1 MAIRVQFR
9 RGTTNEHS
17 TFTGVVGE
25 VTVNTENKS
34 LVVHDGSTAGGTE
47 VIFKNLTD
55 TPTDY
60 GTASQVLTTSGSAL
74 SWSSL
79 GSTYQTISPTN
90 TDPGYSWDEVANPAD
105 ITSASPTQAMLLVGG
120 TNVTIGSNVAN
131 HAIKITAATELSG
144 DATPQLGGNLD
155 VNSNS
160 ITSATNGNVVLDP
173 HGTGVVNFSGNSTQ
187 PGEVRFFEDTDDG
200 SNYIGL
206 KAGTV
211 GTSLTYTLP
220 ITDGTAGDALITNG
234 SGTLSFT
241 TISGGGSSTL
251 AALTDTTITG
261 AVNTEVLTYNGSA
274 WVNLAASGGSNL
286 TVIDESTTLSTAA
299 TKFTFA
305 GAGVTA
311 TEPSTD
317 EILITVP
324 GGAPGGSNTHVQY
337 NNSGA
342 LGGEAGFTYNASTDV
357 VTAGSFATTASGT
370 PTLSSNTGIELSA
383 TSGSITATTITGGM
397 VLPRLTTTQRDAIST
412 DVDGMV
418 VYNTSTNKFQG
429 RANSTWVD
437 LH

>member
-17 TFTGVVGE
+17 TFTGVAGE

-34 LVVHDGSTAGGTE
+34 LVVHDGSTAGGSE

-60 GTASQVLTTSGSAL
+60 GTANQVLTTSGSAL

-90 TDPGYSWDEVANPAD
+90 TDPSYTWDEANNPAD
-105 ITSASPTQAMLLVGG
+105 ITSASPIQAMLLVGG

-131 HAIKITAATELSG
+131 HAIKISAATELSS

-251 AALTDTTITG
+251 AALTDTTITNP
-261 AVNTEVLTYNGSA
+261 ANTEVLTYNGSA
-274 WVNLAASGGSNL
+274 WVNSAS
-286 TVIDESTTLSTAA
+286 A
-299 TKFTFA
+299 
-305 GAGVTA
+305 
-311 TEPSTD
+311 
-317 EILITVP
+317 
-324 GGAPGGSNTHVQY
+324 GGAPGGIDTQVQF
-337 NNSGA
+337 ND
-342 LGGEAGFTYNASTDV
+342 GGSTFGGDAGFTYNKTTDV
-357 VTAGSFATTASGT
+357 VTAGSFATTAAGT
-370 PTLSSNTGIELSA
+370 PTLSSNTGVEISA

-412 DVDGMV
+412 NVDGMV

>member
-17 TFTGVVGE
+17 TFTGAVGE

-34 LVVHDGSTAGGTE
+34 IVVHDGSTAGGSE

-55 TPTDY
+55 TPADY
-60 GTASQVLTTSGSAL
+60 GTTNQVLTTSGSAL

-79 GSTYQTISPTN
+79 GSTYQTVSPTN
-90 TDPGYSWDEVANPAD
+90 TDPNYTWDETGNPDD

-131 HAIKITAATELSG
+131 HAIKISAATELSG

-173 HGTGVVNFSGNSTQ
+173 HGTGMVHIAGNATR
-187 PGEVRFFEDTDDG
+187 PGELRIFEDTDDG

-220 ITDGTAGDALITNG
+220 ITDGSNGDALVTNG

-251 AALTDTTITG
+251 AALTDTTITSP
-261 AVNTEVLTYNGSA
+261 ANTEVLTYNGST
-274 WVNLAASGGSNL
+274 WINSAAGSGSPGGVDTEVQFNDGGS
-286 TVIDESTTLSTAA
+286 
-299 TKFTFA
+299 TF
-305 GAGVTA
+305 GAV
-311 TEPSTD
+311 
-317 EILITVP
+317 
-324 GGAPGGSNTHVQY
+324 
-337 NNSGA
+337 
-342 LGGEAGFTYNASTDV
+342 AGFTYNKATGV
-357 VTAGSFATTASGT
+357 VTAGSFATTAAGT
-370 PTLSSNTGIELSA
+370 PTLSSNTGVEISA

-397 VLPRLTTTQRDAIST
+397 VLPRLTTTQRGTIGT
-412 DVDGMV
+412 NVDGMV
-418 VYNTSTNKFQG
+418 IYNTSTNKFQG
-429 RANSTWVD
+429 RANGAWVD

>member
-1 MAIRVQFR
+1 MAIKIQFR
-9 RGTTNEHS
+9 RGSTNEHS
-17 TFTGVVGE
+17 TFTGAIGE
-25 VTVNTENKS
+25 VTVNTTNKS
-34 LVVHDGSTAGGTE
+34 LVVHDGSTAGGSE

-60 GTASQVLTTSGSAL
+60 GTASQVLTTTGSVL

-131 HAIKITAATELSG
+131 HALKISAATELSS

-173 HGTGVVNFSGNSTQ
+173 HGTGVVHFSGNSTQ

-200 SNYIGL
+200 ANYIGL

-251 AALTDTTITG
+251 VALTDTTITSP
-261 AVNTEVLTYNGSA
+261 ANTEVLTYNGSA
-274 WVNLAASGGSNL
+274 WVNSAS
-286 TVIDESTTLSTAA
+286 A
-299 TKFTFA
+299 
-305 GAGVTA
+305 
-311 TEPSTD
+311 
-317 EILITVP
+317 
-324 GGAPGGSNTHVQY
+324 GGAPGGIDTQVQF
-337 NNSGA
+337 ND
-342 LGGEAGFTYNASTDV
+342 GGSTFGGDAGFTYNKTTDV
-357 VTAGSFATTASGT
+357 VTAGSFATTAAGT
-370 PTLSSNTGIELSA
+370 PTLSSNTGVEISA

-397 VLPRLTTTQRDAIST
+397 ILPRLTTTQRGTIAT
-412 DVDGMV
+412 NVDGMV
-418 VYNTSTNKFQG
+418 IYNTSTNKFQG
-429 RANSTWVD
+429 RANGAWVD

>member
-17 TFTGVVGE
+17 TFTGVAGE

-34 LVVHDGSTAGGTE
+34 LVVHDGSTAGGSE

-60 GTASQVLTTSGSAL
+60 GTANQVLTTSGSAL

-90 TDPGYSWDEVANPAD
+90 TDPSYTWDEANNPAD
-105 ITSASPTQAMLLVGG
+105 ITSASPIQAMLLVGG

-131 HAIKITAATELSG
+131 HAIKISAATELSS

-251 AALTDTTITG
+251 AALTDTTITNP
-261 AVNTEVLTYNGSA
+261 ANTEVLTYNGSA
-274 WVNLAASGGSNL
+274 WVNSAS
-286 TVIDESTTLSTAA
+286 A
-299 TKFTFA
+299 
-305 GAGVTA
+305 
-311 TEPSTD
+311 
-317 EILITVP
+317 
-324 GGAPGGSNTHVQY
+324 GGAPGGIDTQVQF
-337 NNSGA
+337 ND
-342 LGGEAGFTYNASTDV
+342 GGSTFGGDAGFTYNKATGV
-357 VTAGSFATTASGT
+357 VTAGSFATTAAGT
-370 PTLSSNTGIELSA
+370 PTLSSNTGVEISA

-412 DVDGMV
+412 NVDGMV

-429 RANSTWVD
+429 RANGAWVD

>member
-17 TFTGVVGE
+17 TFTGVAGE

-34 LVVHDGSTAGGTE
+34 LVVHDGSTAGGSE

-60 GTASQVLTTSGSAL
+60 GTANQVLTTSGSAL

-90 TDPGYSWDEVANPAD
+90 TDPSYTWDEANNPAD
-105 ITSASPTQAMLLVGG
+105 ITSASPIQAMLLVGG

-131 HAIKITAATELSG
+131 HAIKISAATELSS

-251 AALTDTTITG
+251 AALTDTTITNP
-261 AVNTEVLTYNGSA
+261 ANTEVLTYNGSA
-274 WVNLAASGGSNL
+274 WVNSAS
-286 TVIDESTTLSTAA
+286 A
-299 TKFTFA
+299 
-305 GAGVTA
+305 
-311 TEPSTD
+311 
-317 EILITVP
+317 
-324 GGAPGGSNTHVQY
+324 GGAPGGIDTQVQF
-337 NNSGA
+337 ND
-342 LGGEAGFTYNASTDV
+342 GGSTFGGDAGFTYNKTTDV
-357 VTAGSFATTASGT
+357 VTAGSFATTAAGT
-370 PTLSSNTGIELSA
+370 PTLSSNTGVEISA

-397 VLPRLTTTQRDAIST
+397 VLPRLTTTQRGTIGT
-412 DVDGMV
+412 NVDGMV
-418 VYNTSTNKFQG
+418 IYNTSINKFQG
-429 RANSTWVD
+429 RANGAWVD

>member
-17 TFTGVVGE
+17 TFTGVAGE

-34 LVVHDGSTAGGTE
+34 LVVHDGSTAGGSE

-60 GTASQVLTTSGSAL
+60 GTANQVLTTSGSAL

-90 TDPGYSWDEVANPAD
+90 TDPSYTWDEANNPAD

-131 HAIKITAATELSG
+131 HAIKISAATELSS

-251 AALTDTTITG
+251 AALTDTTITNP
-261 AVNTEVLTYNGSA
+261 ANTEVLTYNGSA
-274 WVNLAASGGSNL
+274 WVNSAS
-286 TVIDESTTLSTAA
+286 A
-299 TKFTFA
+299 
-305 GAGVTA
+305 
-311 TEPSTD
+311 
-317 EILITVP
+317 
-324 GGAPGGSNTHVQY
+324 GGAPGGIDTQVQF
-337 NNSGA
+337 ND
-342 LGGEAGFTYNASTDV
+342 GGSTFGGDAGFTYNKTTDV
-357 VTAGSFATTASGT
+357 VTAGSFATTAAGT
-370 PTLSSNTGIELSA
+370 PTLSSNTGVEISA

-412 DVDGMV
+412 NVDGMV

-429 RANSTWVD
+429 RANSIWVD

>member
-17 TFTGVVGE
+17 TFTGSVGE

-34 LVVHDGSTAGGTE
+34 LVVHDGSTAGGSE

-60 GTASQVLTTSGSAL
+60 GTANQVLTTSGSAL

-90 TDPGYSWDEVANPAD
+90 TDPSYTWDETGNPDD

-131 HAIKITAATELSG
+131 HAIKISAATELSS

-160 ITSATNGNVVLDP
+160 ITSVTNGNVVLDP
-173 HGTGVVNFSGNSTQ
+173 HGTGMVHIAGNTSR
-187 PGEVRFFEDTDDG
+187 PGELRIFEDTDDG

-206 KAGTV
+206 KVGTV

-220 ITDGTAGDALITNG
+220 IVDGASGDALVTNG
-234 SGTLSFT
+234 NGTLSFT

-251 AALTDTTITG
+251 AALTDTTITSP
-261 AVNTEVLTYNGSA
+261 ANTEVLTYNGTA
-274 WVNLAASGGSNL
+274 WVNSAAGSGS
-286 TVIDESTTLSTAA
+286 
-299 TKFTFA
+299 
-305 GAGVTA
+305 
-311 TEPSTD
+311 
-317 EILITVP
+317 P
-324 GGAPGGSNTHVQY
+324 GGADTQVQY

-342 LGGEAGFTYNASTDV
+342 FGGDAGFTYNASTDV
-357 VTAGSFATTASGT
+357 VTAGSFATTAAGT
-370 PTLSSNTGIELSA
+370 PTLSSNTDVEISA

-397 VLPRLTTTQRDAIST
+397 VLPRLTTTQRDNIST
-412 DVDGMV
+412 NVDGMV

-429 RANSTWVD
+429 RANGAWVD

>member
-17 TFTGVVGE
+17 TFTGVAGE

-34 LVVHDGSTAGGTE
+34 LVVHDGSTAGGSE

-60 GTASQVLTTSGSAL
+60 GTANQVLTTSGSAL

-90 TDPGYSWDEVANPAD
+90 TDPSYTWDEASNPAD

-131 HAIKITAATELSG
+131 HAIKISAATELSS

-251 AALTDTTITG
+251 EALSDTTITNP
-261 AVNTEVLTYNGSA
+261 ANTEILTYNGSA
-274 WVNLAASGGSNL
+274 WVNSAS
-286 TVIDESTTLSTAA
+286 A
-299 TKFTFA
+299 
-305 GAGVTA
+305 
-311 TEPSTD
+311 
-317 EILITVP
+317 
-324 GGAPGGSNTHVQY
+324 GGAPGGIDTQVQF
-337 NNSGA
+337 ND
-342 LGGEAGFTYNASTDV
+342 GGSTFGGDAGFTYNKTTDV
-357 VTAGSFATTASGT
+357 VTAGSFATTAAGT
-370 PTLSSNTGIELSA
+370 PTLSSNTGVEISA

-412 DVDGMV
+412 NVDGMV

>member
-9 RGTTNEHS
+9 RGTSNEHS
-17 TFTGVVGE
+17 TFTGAAGE

-34 LVVHDGSTAGGTE
+34 LVVHDGSTAGGSE

-105 ITSASPTQAMLLVGG
+105 ITSASPTQAVLLVGG

-173 HGTGVVNFSGNSTQ
+173 HGTGMVHIAGNATR
-187 PGEVRFFEDTDDG
+187 PGELRIFEDTDDG

-206 KAGTV
+206 KTGTV

-220 ITDGTAGDALITNG
+220 VADGSNGDALVTNG

-261 AVNTEVLTYNGSA
+261 AANTEVLTWNGSK
-274 WVNLAASGGSNL
+274 WVNS
-286 TVIDESTTLSTAA
+286 AA
-299 TKFTFA
+299 T
-305 GAGVTA
+305 
-311 TEPSTD
+311 
-317 EILITVP
+317 
-324 GGAPGGSNTHVQY
+324 GGAPGGSDTYVQF
-337 NNSGA
+337 ND
-342 LGGEAGFTYNASTDV
+342 GGSTFGGDAGFTYNKTTNVA
-357 VTAGSFATTASGT
+357 TAGSFATTASGT
-370 PTLSSNTGIELSA
+370 PTLSSNTGIEISA

-412 DVDGMV
+412 DVNGMV

-429 RANSTWVD
+429 RANGAWVD

>member
-17 TFTGVVGE
+17 TFTGVAGE

-34 LVVHDGSTAGGTE
+34 LVVHDGSTAGGSE

-60 GTASQVLTTSGSAL
+60 GTANQVLTTSGSAL

-90 TDPGYSWDEVANPAD
+90 TDPSYTWDEANNPAD
-105 ITSASPTQAMLLVGG
+105 ITSASPIQAMLLVGG

-131 HAIKITAATELSG
+131 HAIKISAATELSS

-251 AALTDTTITG
+251 AALTDTTITNP
-261 AVNTEVLTYNGSA
+261 ANTEVLTYNGSA
-274 WVNLAASGGSNL
+274 WVNSAS
-286 TVIDESTTLSTAA
+286 A
-299 TKFTFA
+299 
-305 GAGVTA
+305 
-311 TEPSTD
+311 
-317 EILITVP
+317 
-324 GGAPGGSNTHVQY
+324 GGAPGGIDTQVQF
-337 NNSGA
+337 ND
-342 LGGEAGFTYNASTDV
+342 GGSTFGGDAGFTYNKTTDV
-357 VTAGSFATTASGT
+357 VTAGSFATTAAGT
-370 PTLSSNTGIELSA
+370 PTLSSNTGVEISA

-412 DVDGMV
+412 NVDGMV

-429 RANSTWVD
+429 RANSIWVD

>member
-17 TFTGVVGE
+17 TFTGVAGE

-34 LVVHDGSTAGGTE
+34 LVVHDGSTAGGSE

-60 GTASQVLTTSGSAL
+60 GTANQVLTTSGSAL

-90 TDPGYSWDEVANPAD
+90 TDPSYTWDEASNPAD

-131 HAIKITAATELSG
+131 HAIKISAATELSS

-251 AALTDTTITG
+251 EALSDTTITNP
-261 AVNTEVLTYNGSA
+261 ANTEILTYSSGKWINSA
-274 WVNLAASGGSNL
+274 
-286 TVIDESTTLSTAA
+286 
-299 TKFTFA
+299 
-305 GAGVTA
+305 
-311 TEPSTD
+311 
-317 EILITVP
+317 
-324 GGAPGGSNTHVQY
+324 APGGTPGGSTTYVQF
-337 NNSGA
+337 NDTGSTF
-342 LGGEAGFTYNASTDV
+342 GGDAGFTYNKTTDV
-357 VTAGSFATTASGT
+357 VTAGSFATTAAGT
-370 PTLSSNTGIELSA
+370 PTLSSNTGVEISA

-412 DVDGMV
+412 NVDGMV

>member
-34 LVVHDGSTAGGTE
+34 LVVHDGSTAGGSE

-55 TPTDY
+55 TPADY
-60 GTASQVLTTSGSAL
+60 GSTNQVLTTSGSAL

-90 TDPGYSWDEVANPAD
+90 TDPNYTWDETGNPDD

-131 HAIKITAATELSG
+131 HAIKIDAATELSS

-187 PGEVRFFEDTDDG
+187 PGEARFFEDTDDG

-261 AVNTEVLTYNGSA
+261 PANTEVLTYNGSA
-274 WVNLAASGGSNL
+274 WVNSAS
-286 TVIDESTTLSTAA
+286 A
-299 TKFTFA
+299 
-305 GAGVTA
+305 
-311 TEPSTD
+311 
-317 EILITVP
+317 
-324 GGAPGGSNTHVQY
+324 GGAPGGTDTQVQF
-337 NNSGA
+337 ND
-342 LGGEAGFTYNASTDV
+342 GGSTFGGDAGFTYNKTTDV
-357 VTAGSFATTASGT
+357 VTAGSFATTAAGT
-370 PTLSSNTGIELSA
+370 PTLSSNTGVEISA
-383 TSGSITATTITGGM
+383 TNGSITATTITGGM
-397 VLPRLTTTQRDAIST
+397 VLPRLTTTQRGTIGT
-412 DVDGMV
+412 NVDGMV
-418 VYNTSTNKFQG
+418 IYNTSTNKFQG
-429 RANSTWVD
+429 RANGAWVD

>member
-9 RGTTNEHS
+9 RGTSNEHS
-17 TFTGVVGE
+17 TFTGAAGE

-34 LVVHDGSTAGGTE
+34 LVVHDGSTAGGSE

-55 TPTDY
+55 TPTNY
-60 GTASQVLTTSGSAL
+60 GTANQVLTTSGSAL

-90 TDPGYSWDEVANPAD
+90 TEPGYTWDETANPVD

-120 TNVTIGSNVAN
+120 TNVTIGANVAN
-131 HAIKITAATELSG
+131 HAIKITAATELSS

-155 VNSNS
+155 VNCNS
-160 ITSATNGNVVLDP
+160 ITSVSNGNVILDAN
-173 HGTGVVNFSGNSTQ
+173 GTGMVQIAGNTTRAGQ
-187 PGEVRFFEDTDDG
+187 LQIFEDTDDG
-200 SNYIGL
+200 SNYVGL
-206 KAGTV
+206 KAGTI
-211 GTSLTYTLP
+211 GTSLTFTLP

-234 SGTLSFT
+234 SGILSFT

-251 AALTDTTITG
+251 AALTDTTITNP
-261 AVNTEVLTYNGSA
+261 ADTEILTYDNASSKWINSA
-274 WVNLAASGGSNL
+274 
-286 TVIDESTTLSTAA
+286 
-299 TKFTFA
+299 
-305 GAGVTA
+305 
-311 TEPSTD
+311 
-317 EILITVP
+317 
-324 GGAPGGSNTHVQY
+324 APGGTPGGSTTQVQY
-337 NNSGA
+337 NDTGSTF
-342 LGGEAGFTYNASTDV
+342 GGDAGFTYDKASDV
-357 VTAGSFATTASGT
+357 VTAGSFATTAAGT
-370 PTLSSNTGIELSA
+370 PTLSSNTGVEISA

-397 VLPRLTTTQRDAIST
+397 VLPRITTTQRDAIST